1 MNEWINVRDRLP
13 KASEKDC
20 DFELWCTVELWICG
34 NIYGAMDYNES
45 FYEHRYVRPATFD
58 PVQKIWSVY
67 MGDGDIRYC
76 NALIDSEDLP
86 TSSCFVSHWMPFPE
100 IRKVHELSEKP
111 YPKNEEIE
119 F

>member
-1 MNEWINVRDRLP
+1 MTEWIDVRDRLP
-13 KASEKDC
+13 EASEN
-20 DFELWCTVELWICG
+20 DFELWCIVELWICD

-67 MGDGDIRYC
+67 MGEGDIHYC
-76 NALIDSEDLP
+76 NALIGREDLP
-86 TSSCFVSHWMPFPE
+86 TSCVFVSHWSPFPA
-100 IRKVHELSEKP
+100 IRKIYDFPEKP
-111 YPKNEEIE
+111 CPKFEPEIE

>member
-1 MNEWINVRDRLP
+1 MTEWIDVRDRLP
-13 KASEKDC
+13 EASEN
-20 DFELWCTVELWICG
+20 DFELWCIVELWICG

-67 MGDGDIRYC
+67 MGEGDIHYC

-86 TSSCFVSHWMPFPE
+86 TSCVFVSHWSPFPE
-100 IRKVHELSEKP
+100 ISKIYDLPEKP
-111 YPKNEEIE
+111 YPKFEPEIE